1 MASFSTKI
9 KSKYELNTYKGTKD
23 TYEWINTSIKKLELK
38 FDKTEVSFQFD
49 IGKIN
54 CCCDS
59 IEEFINYAY
68 GQEDYSLTSM
78 GIVYY
83 LDSNIYIDTTIFG
96 EIRVSTDSKVLLENV
111 INVLE
116 SSDGECSESVTNNYI
131 QNNYEIGTISG
142 NNNLVVQGIK
152 SNINQQKVEKS
163 TFKQWI
169 ESILQNLIANW
180 LWIAIPIVIAAII
193 GFFANK

>member
-23 TYEWINTSIKKLELK
+23 TYEWINTSIENSGLK
-38 FDKTEVSFQFD
+38 FDKAEVSFQFD

-54 CCCDS
+54 CCCNS

-68 GQEDYSLTSM
+68 GQEEYSLTCFK
-78 GIVYY
+78 ITYY
-83 LDSNIYIDTTIFG
+83 SDINIYISTTVFG
-96 EIRVSTDSKVLLENV
+96 EIRVNTDSKVLLEEI
-111 INVLE
+111 INILE
-116 SSDGECSESVTNNYI
+116 SPNIKQNKNVTNNYI

-142 NNNLVVQGIK
+142 DNNVVVQGDNSSIA
-152 SNINQQKVEKS
+152 QQKTKKS
-163 TFKQWI
+163 TLKQWL
-169 ESILQNLIANW
+169 ESILQNLLANW
-180 LWIAIPIVIAAII
+180 IWIAIPIIVATII